1 MGKQILVAVL
11 AVALVV
17 LAVSA
22 MQASAADKPTSAP
35 ATKAD
40 GDLKT
45 WTGTAGRTNTNHRP
59 FITVDGKR
67 FEMKASDNA
76 EAAVA
81 ETLKK
86 ISDGDTSKYTVKG
99 IDASTGER
107 GMISVVGI
115 TKVEK

>member
-1 MGKQILVAVL
+1 MSKQIVIVMAAVVTMGLL
-11 AVALVV
+11 AI
-17 LAVSA
+17 
-22 MQASAADKPTSAP
+22 QATAEDKPASAP
-35 ATKAD
+35 ATKPA